1 MIRLYPL
8 TLRQL
13 GGGEPQTQIIEKMK
27 TKQTKIDLSAAKW
40 LPGAMALAAT
50 TASSQAATVQ
60 ITLTGNKISSTGGNQ
75 LVADLTGDNVAD
87 LIFFD
92 PTYGSEK
99 VSVLVDGYAINAY
112 VVVGPGWFFA
122 DARFANGGVG
132 VGNGY
137 GGTLR
142 NLTYLNPILFTD
154 TRING
159 GVATEAW
166 VEVNAYNTSST
177 NHTVALSRLI
187 FDDANA
193 TRPAFASVP
202 GVQTEYVPEPSS
214 LALLALGAG
223 GLMMRRRRAA

>member
-1 MIRLYPL
+1 M
-8 TLRQL
+8 
-13 GGGEPQTQIIEKMK
+13 
-27 TKQTKIDLSAAKW
+27 
-40 LPGAMALAAT
+40 
-50 TASSQAATVQ
+50 
-60 ITLTGNKISSTGGNQ
+60 
-75 LVADLTGDNVAD
+75 
-87 LIFFD
+87 
-92 PTYGSEK
+92 
-99 VSVLVDGYAINAY
+99 
-112 VVVGPGWFFA
+112 
-122 DARFANGGVG
+122 
-132 VGNGY
+132 
-137 GGTLR
+137 R